1 MGKLWFFVIARIYR
15 KVQSFAANGGKQA
28 EKPRGFSVKRTE
40 NARREM
46 DKKIRFF
53 RISAENRRSSGRG
66 ERNFYLKKHDFRLK
80 SERFGD
86 TL

>member
-1 MGKLWFFVIARIYR
+1 M
-15 KVQSFAANGGKQA
+15 A
-28 EKPRGFSVKRTE
+28 ENRREVSEFSVKRTK
-40 NARREM
+40 NVRRETGE
-46 DKKIRFF
+46 KIRFL